1 MKIAKP
7 MYGTRYK
14 TMNLQD
20 MLDEYIN
27 FKIQEVLDVA
37 LANKKKTITKELES
51 VRGWLIELE
60 HTLDDVKTLADANEY
75 NIEDFETRIGKLEDD
90 TGQLNQGVIKS
101 QVREILTKSKLTVE

>member
-1 MKIAKP
+1 

-27 FKIQEVLDVA
+27 YKIQDALDVA
-37 LANKKKTITKELES
+37 LANKKKTVTKDLES
-51 VRGWLIELE
+51 VRGWLRELE
-60 HTLDDVKTLADANEY
+60 HTLDDVKTLADENEY
-75 NIEDFETRIGKLEDD
+75 NIGDFETRIGKLEDD
-90 TGQLNQGVIKS
+90 TVQLNQGVIKS

>member
-90 TGQLNQGVIKS
+90 TVQLNQGVIKS